1 MKLSKI
7 VLSTVMVL
15 FMSSAYTEA
24 KISKKIK
31 RACKSDYKK
40 FCPRYKVGTKKM
52 KQCISSN
59 KNVIS
64 WRCYSTLKDAGY
76 GRGSNRRR

>member
-31 RACKSDYKK
+31 RACKGDYKK
-40 FCPRYKVGTKKM
+40 FCPRYKIGTKKM
-52 KQCISSN
+52 RLCMRSN
-59 KNVIS
+59 RNVIS

-76 GRGSNRRR
+76 GDRRNRRR